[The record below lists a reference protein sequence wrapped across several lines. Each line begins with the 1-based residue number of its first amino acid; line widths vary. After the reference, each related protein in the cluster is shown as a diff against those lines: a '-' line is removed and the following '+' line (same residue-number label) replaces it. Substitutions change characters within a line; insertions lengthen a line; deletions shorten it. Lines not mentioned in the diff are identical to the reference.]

1 MTKKKLI
8 DLIYKHKIFIKKK
21 YREDSYL
28 QGTLNGI
35 SSSLDDPSSG
45 LDKSFLFDFKNYQS
59 GYFNINTNQT
69 STFFI
74 DGSDSSEPDNNSK
87 SSGNVRKKN

>member
-8 DLIYKHKIFIKKK
+8 DLIYKHKIFTKKK

-28 QGTLNGI
+28 QGTRNEI

-45 LDKSFLFDFKNYQS
+45 LDKSFLFDFKNYQ
-59 GYFNINTNQT
+59 
-69 STFFI
+69 
-74 DGSDSSEPDNNSK
+74 
-87 SSGNVRKKN
+87 